1 VTPKAAAKD
10 PGIPRA
16 EWAVAALSAL
26 LVLGTIAYL
35 AMRAVRPAAE
45 PEFAVSVDTVTA
57 REGGWTV
64 RVRVENRGDRAAA
77 AVEVEGVLEGG
88 EASGFTLDFLAGR
101 SARHGALRFR
111 GDPRPAALALRV
123 RGYADP

>member
-1 VTPKAAAKD
+1 MTPKAATK
-10 PGIPRA
+10 GSRIPRA

-26 LVLGTIAYL
+26 LVLGTITYL
-35 AMRAVRPAAE
+35 AVRAVRPAAE

-64 RVRVENRGDRAAA
+64 RVRVENLGDRAAA
-77 AVEVEGVLEGG
+77 AVEVEGALEGG
-88 EASGFTLDFLAGR
+88 EVSGFTLDFLAGR
-101 SARHGALRFR
+101 STRHGALRFR

>member
-10 PGIPRA
+10 ARIPRA
-16 EWAVAALSAL
+16 EWAVAALSAV
-26 LVLGTIAYL
+26 LVLGTIAWL
-35 AMRAVRPAAE
+35 AVHAVRPAAD
-45 PEFAVSVDTVTA
+45 PEFAVSVDTITA

-77 AVEVEGVLEGG
+77 AVEVEGAIEGG
-88 EASGFTLDFLAGR
+88 EVSGFTLDFLAGG

-111 GDPRPAALALRV
+111 GDPRPAALTLRV